1 MGNALGGSWRGVL
14 AAASVAALVF
24 VVIVGLAVTGRL
36 GDLKYWSFPGHPY
49 PPTGYYI
56 NPFNSGDKGDLVNSA
71 DAARVKADLL
81 SDGGIELQAVA
92 ANDPSLLNQST
103 TGGALT
109 ALGQLIATNS
119 AAGVTEREGLH
130 LDLVTVGRLSDP
142 NSPDVNWCVE
152 ETGSGSITRVSQ
164 ASGATL
170 STQTVRFKN
179 RFWLVRSGSR
189 YLITDVLI
197 NSKAG

>member
-1 MGNALGGSWRGVL
+1 MGNNLGGSWRGVL
-14 AAASVAALVF
+14 AAAGIAVLLFA
-24 VVIVGLAVTGRL
+24 VIMGLAVTGRL

-56 NPFNSGDKGDLVNSA
+56 NPFNSGDKGDLVNAA
-71 DAARVKADLL
+71 DASRVKADLL
-81 SDGGIELQAVA
+81 TDGRIEFQAVA
-92 ANDPSLLNQST
+92 ANDPSLLKQST
-103 TGGALT
+103 SGGALT
-109 ALGQLIATNS
+109 ALRQLIATNS
-119 AAGVTEREGLH
+119 AAGVTEREEIH
-130 LDLVTVGRLSDP
+130 LDSVTVGRLADP
-142 NSPDVNWCVE
+142 NSQNVNWCVE

-164 ASGATL
+164 PSGATL
-170 STQTVRFKN
+170 ATQTVHFKN